1 MVDAYRHSVR
11 CDPVDPILEA
21 IVDELTITLKTA
33 KVLLTRRV
41 EALERELVERLEA
54 QRKVRLLGITEE
66 TAENQNDHPRS

>member
-1 MVDAYRHSVR
+1 MADAYRLSVR
-11 CDPVDPILEA
+11 CDPDDPILGA